1 MTKQDE
7 NKIDVRYG
15 RRIDKINN
23 SKRMVDPSV
32 KDCLWAIN
40 KFRLLFNDLEQDLL
54 KIQKKE
60 MLKDVKQKCSNKKL

>member
-1 MTKQDE
+1 MTKQDA

-23 SKRMVDPSV
+23 AKRMVDPSV
-32 KDCLWAIN
+32 NDCLWAIN
-40 KFRLLFNDLEQDLL
+40 KFRLLFNDLERDLL

>member
-1 MTKQDE
+1 MTEQDK

-23 SKRMVDPSV
+23 AMRMFDPSV
-32 KDCLWAIN
+32 KDCLWATN